1 MAKAAMLMTPEKQV
15 PLTDCSEDSVDVTL
29 TRWMLSL
36 TPADRLQVLQANVN
50 QILRI
55 RELNA
60 RKVIS
65 TRYWAR

>member
-1 MAKAAMLMTPEKQV
+1 MLMTPEKQV
-15 PLTDCSEDSVDVTL
+15 PLTDYSEDGVDVSL

-50 QILRI
+50 QILRN

-60 RKVIS
+60 RRVIS
-65 TRYWAR
+65 RQYWAR

>member
-15 PLTDCSEDSVDVTL
+15 PLTDYSEDGVDVTL

-36 TPADRLQVLQANVN
+36 TPADRLQVLQASVN
-50 QILRI
+50 QILRN

-60 RKVIS
+60 RRVIS
-65 TRYWAR
+65 RQYWAR